1 MLCKVFMQQLWLQN
15 LEWDDKLPENL
26 FNKWS
31 DICKKLPLIKEIKI
45 PRLVKC
51 TGKIFDIQ
59 LHGFSDASRNGY
71 GACIYL
77 RSVNTFGNISVKLL
91 CSKSWVAPVK
101 QISIPR
107 LELCGALLIA
117 RLLKFVNPAL
127 CLTINKTYLWTDSTV
142 VLSWISALPTKWK
155 TFVANHV
162 SEIQDLTEGC
172 VWGHV
177 STDENPADVLSRGNN
192 AFELQINQLWW
203 YAPSWLKRPS
213 EDWII
218 NLLIKLT

>member
-1 MLCKVFMQQLWLQN
+1 MQQLWLQN

-26 FNKWS
+26 DIWS
-31 DICKKLPLIKEIKI
+31 GICKNLPFIEQIKI

-59 LHGFSDASRNGY
+59 LHGFSDASKDGY

-91 CSKSWVAPVK
+91 CSKSRLAPVK

-107 LELCGALLIA
+107 LELCGALLMG

-127 CLTINKTYLWTDSTV
+127 CLTINKIYLWTDSTV

-155 TFVANHV
+155 TFVANRV
-162 SEIQDLTEGC
+162 SEIKDLTEGC

-177 STDENPADVLSRGNN
+177 STDENPADLHSLRND
-192 AFELQINQLWW
+192 AFEL
-203 YAPSWLKRPS
+203 
-213 EDWII
+213 
-218 NLLIKLT
+218 